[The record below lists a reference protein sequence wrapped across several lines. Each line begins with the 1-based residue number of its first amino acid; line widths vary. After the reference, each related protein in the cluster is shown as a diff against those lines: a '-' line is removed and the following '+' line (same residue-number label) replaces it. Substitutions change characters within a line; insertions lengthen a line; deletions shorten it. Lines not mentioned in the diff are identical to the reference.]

1 MCFRFIRRQAFL
13 LLFTLTLPFAV
24 CAEAQFT
31 IAAAPS
37 LSNDGRVVV
46 SWESPSDGRVHI
58 QYARDEVFTSQ
69 STLYLGQ
76 DTASVITGLVD
87 GDYHYRGRMERPDG
101 TFSDWSPTVNI
112 TVEHHSLFR
121 ALSFFLLG
129 CVVFVATLLLI
140 ILGARRHGTGA

>member
-1 MCFRFIRRQAFL
+1 M
-13 LLFTLTLPFAV
+13 FTLTLPFAV
-24 CAEAQFT
+24 CAEPQFT

-58 QYARDEVFTSQ
+58 QHAQDEAFSSP
-69 STLYLGQ
+69 STLYRGN
-76 DTASVITGLVD
+76 DSASVITGLVD
-87 GDYHYRGRMERPDG
+87 GEYFYRGRMERADG
-101 TFSDWSPTVNI
+101 TFSDWSPRVNI

-140 ILGARRHGTGA
+140 ILGAMRHGTDA